1 MNLVNE
7 LVSKSNYERYLER
20 MTQSV
25 QKSSKE
31 LIPFYASGK
40 TLDVGCGSGVLLDIL
55 YKNGVEAEGIDIN
68 TEAVKV
74 CHKKGLKAKCIPL
87 NEIKEKYDTIIFSSV
102 LHEFSSYDENNR
114 FSNRPII
121 DALNMAKNI
130 LNDNGKIIIRD
141 GLKGDKTNG
150 YLYAKDIK
158 TVQAFRNFINESPIF
173 SHTNKNELFI
183 INKTKI
189 TAPRWVLKE
198 FIFTYTW
205 GEESWNREIQ
215 EQFGILS
222 KKEWKKVLNMCG
234 LDITVFTVSSEEYE
248 KYASNIFEDNKML
261 HDILSECTVFVVAKK
276 KTTY

>member
-7 LVSKSNYERYLER
+7 LVNKSNYKQYLER
-20 MTQSV
+20 MTESV
-25 QKSSKE
+25 QKSSKG

-55 YKNGVEAEGIDIN
+55 NRNGVEAEGIDIN
-68 TEAVKV
+68 TEAIKV
-74 CHKKGLKAKCIPL
+74 CHEKGLKAKCIPL
-87 NEIKEKYDTIIFSSV
+87 DEVKEKYNTIIFSSV

-114 FSNRPII
+114 FSNKPII
-121 DALNMAKNI
+121 DALNAAKNI
-130 LNDNGKIIIRD
+130 LNDDGKIIIRD
-141 GLKGDKTNG
+141 GLKGDKSNG
-150 YLYAKDIK
+150 YLYVKDIK
-158 TVQAFRNFINESPIF
+158 TVQAFKKFINESPIF
-173 SHTNKNELFI
+173 SHINKNELFI
-183 INKTKI
+183 TNEAKI

-222 KKEWKKVLNMCG
+222 KKEWKKVLNTCG
-234 LDITVFTVSSEEYE
+234 LDTTVFTVSGEEYE
-248 KYASNIFEDNKML
+248 KYASNIFENNTML
-261 HDILSECTVFVVAKK
+261 HNILSECTVFIVAKK